1 MADFNDFLQ
10 DIKSGITTLA
20 EQSFND
26 FKDQALDAGF
36 EFINESEDDLKLWT
50 AQLASGEMSTK
61 DFEWL
66 VKSKKDLAELIFLK
80 QKGLAKANLD
90 KFTTG
95 LFDVIISSAVKS
107 FVV

>member
-20 EQSFND
+20 ETS
-26 FKDQALDAGF
+26 FKDLKDQVVAAGY
-36 EFINESEDDLKLWT
+36 EFINKSEADLKLWT
-50 AQLASGEMSTK
+50 AQLAAGEINEK
-61 DFEWL
+61 DFEWQI
-66 VKSKKDLAELIFLK
+66 KSKKDLAELIFLK
-80 QKGLAKANLD
+80 QKGLAKAQID

-95 LFDVIISSAVKS
+95 LFDVIVSSGVRT

>member
-20 EQSFND
+20 ESSFND
-26 FKDQALDAGF
+26 FKDQVIVAGY

-50 AQLASGEMSTK
+50 AQLAAREIKVK
-61 DFEWL
+61 DFEWQI
-66 VKSKKDLAELIFLK
+66 KSKKDLAELIFQK

-95 LFDVIISSAVKS
+95 LFDVIVSSGVKR
-107 FVV
+107 FIL

>member
-20 EQSFND
+20 ETS
-26 FKDQALDAGF
+26 FKDLKEQVVAAGY
-36 EFINESEDDLKLWT
+36 EFIGQSEDELKLWT
-50 AQLASGEMSTK
+50 AQLAVGEMSTV

-80 QKGLAKANLD
+80 QKGLAKAQID

-95 LFDVIISSAVKS
+95 LFDVIVSSAIKS